1 MTLTKTKV
9 TAIASVA
16 GIAVGK
22 AIKVWHDNVQDAPV
36 PVVHKHY
43 HKTVINNYYGDNNK
57 TSIGPSSDSSG
68 SLGEGSSNGY
78 ETILYSVCENDSI
91 FCNLFIES
99 RFVTIYVCIPITL
112 LLLSCLTSYLFV
124 HRYRSYFTNRY
135 IIKLLELAD
144 MNRKIQVWLLL
155 VILLFSIF
163 FDIFCMIYWS

>member
-57 TSIGPSSDSSG
+57 TSIGPGSDSSG

-78 ETILYSVCENDSI
+78 ETILYSVCEDDSI

-99 RFVTIYVCIPITL
+99 QICYDLCMYTYNIITVVLFNFVFICT
-112 LLLSCLTSYLFV
+112 
-124 HRYRSYFTNRY
+124 
-135 IIKLLELAD
+135 
-144 MNRKIQVWLLL
+144 
-155 VILLFSIF
+155 
-163 FDIFCMIYWS
+163 